1 MTNIRRMPNAAG
13 TSDTTES
20 DEQATSTPAI
30 VLTENNAD
38 SYELSDSSD
47 DETPTPGIRPPPN
60 TPVTPPNNT
69 TSRKSKDILMRAIH
83 RVILA
88 PSRRAAS
95 SGE

>member
-13 TSDTTES
+13 TSNTTES
-20 DEQATSTPAI
+20 DEQATSIPAI
-30 VLTENNAD
+30 VLGENNGD
-38 SYELSDSSD
+38 SHEVSDTSD
-47 DETPTPGIRPPPN
+47 DEIPTPGIRPPPN

-69 TSRKSKDILMRAIH
+69 TSHKSKDILMRAIH

-95 SGE
+95 NGM